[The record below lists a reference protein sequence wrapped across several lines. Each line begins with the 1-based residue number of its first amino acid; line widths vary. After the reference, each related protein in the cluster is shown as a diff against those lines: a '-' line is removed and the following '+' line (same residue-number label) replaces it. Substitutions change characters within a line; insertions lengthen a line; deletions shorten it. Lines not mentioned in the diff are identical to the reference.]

1 MLLVPSLL
9 SSPRGLEAAI
19 NQLFDTPAA
28 DAARAPALDVERTDT
43 GYSVALDMPGVAKED
58 VKVTIDGKHVGVEAT
73 SPSQTPSN
81 GSDGK
86 RLIYRERSNRRFA
99 RSFTL
104 PEALDQAAS
113 SAKLENGVLT
123 LTLHRL
129 APSAQAITVN

>member
-9 SSPRGLEAAI
+9 SSSRGLDAAI
-19 NQLFDTPAA
+19 NQLFDTPLA
-28 DAARAPALDVERTDT
+28 DAARAPALDVERTDS
-43 GYSVALDMPGVAKED
+43 GYTVALDMPGVAKED
-58 VKVTIDGKHVGVEAT
+58 VKVTIDGKRVSVEA
-73 SPSQTPSN
+73 SSQSQTA
-81 GSDGK
+81 SDGK

-104 PEALDQAAS
+104 PEAVDQTAS

-123 LTLHRL
+123 LTLQRL